1 MEDFIKKLRA
11 GDIRTAARLM
21 RQIDDRTPG
30 YREKLKM
37 IYPYTG
43 NAYIVGITG
52 VPGAGKST
60 LTDKLIA
67 EFLER
72 GEKVGVIAID
82 PSSPFTGGAILGDR
96 IRMQS
101 HCENPD
107 VFIRSLATRGH
118 LGGLSSS
125 TNEIINV
132 MDAMG
137 KTVIIVETVGV
148 GQDEIEIVDTAHT
161 TIVVVIPG
169 MGDDIQAIKAGI
181 LEIADLF
188 ILNKADRE
196 GAKKTKREIQAML
209 DLSRNLYK
217 GKKIPEIVETVAL
230 FNKGITEAVD
240 KIYEHKEY
248 LIENG
253 EYENHNRKKREQ
265 IFLKLLHEDL
275 QQIIIDELYNKDHGE
290 LIEKIKDKKAN
301 PYELVDE
308 IIKEFK
314 FDLRRCSNL
323 NFQNW
328 GTSW

>member
-323 NFQNW
+323 NFQN
-328 GTSW
+328 

>member
-1 MEDFIKKLRA
+1 MDFVNKLIK

-30 YREKLKM
+30 YREKLKK

-43 NAYIVGITG
+43 NAFILGITG

-60 LTDKLIA
+60 LTDKLIS
-67 EFLER
+67 EFLNR

-125 TNEIINV
+125 TNEIIEV

-196 GAKKTKREIQAML
+196 GAQKTKREIQAML
-209 DLSRNLYK
+209 ELSKNLYK
-217 GKKIPEIVETVAL
+217 DRKIPEIVDTVAL
-230 FNKGITEAVD
+230 FNKGVAEAVD
-240 KIYEHKEY
+240 KIYEHKNF
-248 LIENG
+248 LIENNL
-253 EYENHNRKKREQ
+253 YEEHNRKKRER
-265 IFLKLLHEDL
+265 IFLKLLHDDL
-275 QQIIIDELYNKDHGE
+275 QENILKSIYNREHKI
-290 LIEKIKDKKAN
+290 LIENIKDKKAN
-301 PYELVDE
+301 PYEVVDD
-308 IIKEFK
+308 ILNDIN
-314 FDLRRCSNL
+314 FDLRRCNNL
-323 NFQNW
+323 
-328 GTSW
+328 GL

>member
-1 MEDFIKKLRA
+1 MDFVEKLTN

-30 YREKLKM
+30 YREKLKQ

-43 NAYIVGITG
+43 NAFVLGITG

-125 TNEIINV
+125 TNEIIEV

-196 GAKKTKREIQAML
+196 GAQKTKREIQAML
-209 DLSRNLYK
+209 ELSKNLYK
-217 GKKIPEIVETVAL
+217 DRKLPEITETVAL
-230 FNKGITEAVD
+230 FNKGIKEAVE
-240 KIYEHKEY
+240 KIYEHKEF
-248 LIENG
+248 LIQNKL
-253 EYENHNRKKREQ
+253 YEEHNRKRRER
-265 IFLKLLHEDL
+265 IFLKLLHDDL
-275 QQIIIDELYNKDHGE
+275 QENILKNIYNREHEE
-290 LIEKIKDKKAN
+290 LIENIKDKKAN
-301 PYELVDE
+301 PYEVVDD
-308 IIKEFK
+308 ILQTIN
-314 FDLRRCSNL
+314 FDLRRCTNL
-323 NFQNW
+323 C
-328 GTSW
+328 S

>member
-1 MEDFIKKLRA
+1 MDFVEKLRN

-21 RQIDDRTPG
+21 RQIDDKTPG
-30 YREKLKM
+30 YRDKLRD

-67 EFLER
+67 EFLKR

-82 PSSPFTGGAILGDR
+82 PSSPFSGGAILGDR

-125 TNEIINV
+125 TNEIIDV

-196 GAKKTKREIQAML
+196 GAQKTKREIQAML
-209 DLSRNLYK
+209 ELSRNLYK
-217 GKKIPEIVETVAL
+217 DRKIPEIVETVAL
-230 FNKGITEAVD
+230 FNKGIVDAVD
-240 KIYEHKEY
+240 EIYNHKTFLLESG
-248 LIENG
+248 LFDK
-253 EYENHNRKKREQ
+253 HNEKKRERF
-265 IFLKLLHEDL
+265 FLKLLQEDIQTNIL
-275 QQIIIDELYNKDHGE
+275 ENIYVIFS
-290 LIEKIKDKKAN
+290 A
-301 PYELVDE
+301 E
-308 IIKEFK
+308 IFNIQF
-314 FDLRRCSNL
+314 
-323 NFQNW
+323 
-328 GTSW
+328 

>member
-1 MEDFIKKLRA
+1 MEEFIKKLRN

-21 RQIDDRTPG
+21 RQIDDKISG
-30 YREKLKM
+30 YRDKLKAL
-37 IYPYTG
+37 YPYTG
-43 NAYIVGITG
+43 NAYIIGITG

-60 LTDKLIA
+60 LTDKLIT
-67 EFLER
+67 EFLNR

-96 IRMQS
+96 IRMQT

-125 TNEIINV
+125 TSEIIDV

-137 KTVIIVETVGV
+137 KTIIIVETVGV

-196 GAKKTKREIQAML
+196 GASKTKREIQAML

-217 GKKIPEIVETVAL
+217 EKKVPEIVETVAL
-230 FNKGITEAVD
+230 FNKGVKEAVD
-240 KIYEHKEY
+240 KIYEHRDY
-248 LIENG
+248 LNESG
-253 EYENHNRKKREQ
+253 RYEEHNKRKREQ

-275 QQIIIDELYNKDHGE
+275 QNIIIDELYNKNHED
-290 LIEKIKDKKAN
+290 IVEKIKEKQLN
-301 PYELVDE
+301 PYEVVDE
-308 IIKEFK
+308 IVKEFK
-314 FDLRRCSNL
+314 FDLGRCSNL
-323 NFQNW
+323 NFKN
-328 GTSW
+328 

>member
-1 MEDFIKKLRA
+1 MDFVNKLIK

-30 YREKLKM
+30 YREKLKK

-43 NAYIVGITG
+43 NAYVLGITG

-60 LTDKLIA
+60 LTDKLIS
-67 EFLER
+67 EFLNR

-125 TNEIINV
+125 TNEIIEV

-196 GAKKTKREIQAML
+196 GAQKTKREIQAML
-209 DLSRNLYK
+209 ELSKNLYK
-217 GKKIPEIVETVAL
+217 DRKIPEIVDTVAL
-230 FNKGITEAVD
+230 FNKGVAEAVD
-240 KIYEHKEY
+240 KIYEHKNF
-248 LIENG
+248 LIENNL
-253 EYENHNRKKREQ
+253 YEEHNRKKREH
-265 IFLKLLHEDL
+265 IFLKLLHDDL
-275 QQIIIDELYNKDHGE
+275 QENILKSIYNREHKK
-290 LIEKIKDKKAN
+290 LIENIKDKKAN
-301 PYELVDE
+301 PYEVVDD
-308 IIKEFK
+308 ILKDIN
-314 FDLRRCSNL
+314 FDLRRCNNL
-323 NFQNW
+323 
-328 GTSW
+328 GL

>member
-1 MEDFIKKLRA
+1 MEEFIEKLRA

-21 RQIDDRTPG
+21 RHIDDRTPG
-30 YREKLKM
+30 YREKLKKL
-37 IYPYTG
+37 YPYTG
-43 NAYIVGITG
+43 NAYIIGITG

-60 LTDKLIA
+60 LTDKLIS
-67 EFLER
+67 EFLEQ
-72 GEKVGVIAID
+72 GEKIGVIAID

-125 TNEIINV
+125 TSEIIDV

-137 KTVIIVETVGV
+137 KTIIIVETVGV

-196 GAKKTKREIQAML
+196 GAAKTKREIQAML

-217 GKKIPEIVETVAL
+217 DRKLPEITETVAL
-230 FNKGITEAVD
+230 FNKGIKEAVE
-240 KIYEHKEY
+240 KIYEHKNFLMETGKFE
-248 LIENG
+248 L
-253 EYENHNRKKREQ
+253 HNQKKRELM
-265 IFLKLLHEDL
+265 FLKLLHDDL
-275 QQIIIDELYNKDHGE
+275 QEGILKTFYNRERDNLISQIR
-290 LIEKIKDKKAN
+290 EKKLN
-301 PYELVDE
+301 PYEIVEE
-308 IIKEFK
+308 ILQEI
-314 FDLRRCSNL
+314 NL
-323 NFQNW
+323 ENFCKINT
-328 GTSW
+328 G

>member
-1 MEDFIKKLRA
+1 MEDFIKKLRE

-21 RQIDDRTPG
+21 RHIDDRTPG
-30 YREKLKM
+30 YRDKLKKL
-37 IYPYTG
+37 YPYTG
-43 NAYIVGITG
+43 NAYIIGITG

-60 LTDKLIA
+60 LTDKLIS
-67 EFLER
+67 EFLDR

-82 PSSPFTGGAILGDR
+82 PSSPFSGGAILGDR

-125 TNEIINV
+125 TTEIIDV

-137 KTVIIVETVGV
+137 KTVVIVETVGV

-196 GAKKTKREIQAML
+196 GAAKTKRELQAML

-217 GKKIPEIVETVAL
+217 DRKIPDIAETVAL
-230 FNKGITEAVD
+230 FNKGVKEAVD
-240 KIYEHKEY
+240 KIYEHKNY
-248 LIENG
+248 LIETG
-253 EYENHNRKKREQ
+253 KFEEHNKKKRELM
-265 IFLKLLHEDL
+265 FLKLLHDDL
-275 QQIIIDELYNKDHGE
+275 QENILKTFYNKERDN
-290 LIEKIKDKKAN
+290 LISQIRDKKLN
-301 PYELVDE
+301 PYEVVEE
-308 IIKEFK
+308 IMNEI
-314 FDLRRCSNL
+314 DLEHFCKVHN
-323 NFQNW
+323 
-328 GTSW
+328 G

>member
-1 MEDFIKKLRA
+1 MEEFIEKLRA

-21 RQIDDRTPG
+21 RHIDDRTPG
-30 YREKLKM
+30 YREKLKKL
-37 IYPYTG
+37 YPYTG
-43 NAYIVGITG
+43 NAYIIGITG

-60 LTDKLIA
+60 LTDKLIS
-67 EFLER
+67 EFLEL
-72 GEKVGVIAID
+72 GEKIGVIAID

-125 TNEIINV
+125 TSEIIDV

-137 KTVIIVETVGV
+137 KTIIIVETVGV

-196 GAKKTKREIQAML
+196 GAAKTKREIQAML

-217 GKKIPEIVETVAL
+217 DRKLPEITETVAL
-230 FNKGITEAVD
+230 FNKGIKEAVE
-240 KIYEHKEY
+240 KIYEHKNFLMETGKFE
-248 LIENG
+248 L
-253 EYENHNRKKREQ
+253 HNQKKRELM
-265 IFLKLLHEDL
+265 FLKLLHDDL
-275 QQIIIDELYNKDHGE
+275 QEGILKTFYNRERDNLISQIR
-290 LIEKIKDKKAN
+290 EKKLN
-301 PYELVDE
+301 PYEIVEE
-308 IIKEFK
+308 ILQEI
-314 FDLRRCSNL
+314 NL
-323 NFQNW
+323 ENFCKINT
-328 GTSW
+328 G

>member
-1 MEDFIKKLRA
+1 MEEFIEKLKA

-21 RQIDDRTPG
+21 RHIDDRTPG
-30 YREKLKM
+30 YREKLKKL
-37 IYPYTG
+37 YPYTG
-43 NAYIVGITG
+43 NAYVIGITG

-60 LTDKLIA
+60 LTDKLIS

-82 PSSPFTGGAILGDR
+82 PSSPFSGGAILGDR

-125 TNEIINV
+125 TSEIIDV

-196 GAKKTKREIQAML
+196 GASKTKRELQAML

-217 GKKIPEIVETVAL
+217 DRKLPDIVETVAL
-230 FNKGITEAVD
+230 FNKGVKEAVD
-240 KIYEHKEY
+240 KIYEHKNF
-248 LIENG
+248 LIETG
-253 EYENHNRKKREQ
+253 KFKEHNRKKRELM
-265 IFLKLLHEDL
+265 FLKLLHDDL
-275 QQIIIDELYNKDHGE
+275 QENILKTFYNKDRE
-290 LIEKIKDKKAN
+290 NLISQIRDKKLN
-301 PYELVDE
+301 PYEVVEE
-308 IIKEFK
+308 IIHEI
-314 FDLRRCSNL
+314 DLEHFCKIHN
-323 NFQNW
+323 
-328 GTSW
+328 G

>member
-1 MEDFIKKLRA
+1 MEFIEKLRS

-21 RQIDDRTPG
+21 REIDDKVPG
-30 YREKLKM
+30 YKEKLKK

-43 NAYIVGITG
+43 NAYVVGITG

-72 GEKVGVIAID
+72 GEKVGVIAVD
-82 PSSPFTGGAILGDR
+82 PSSPFSGGAILGDR
-96 IRMQS
+96 IRMQT

-125 TNEIINV
+125 TNEIIDV

-196 GAKKTKREIQAML
+196 GAQKTKREIQAML
-209 DLSRNLYK
+209 ELSKNLYK
-217 GKKIPEIVETVAL
+217 ERKLPDIVETVAL
-230 FNKGITEAVD
+230 FNKGIKDAVD
-240 KIYEHKEY
+240 KIYEHKQF
-248 LIENG
+248 LIDSSN
-253 EYENHNRKKREQ
+253 YDKHNQKKRELT
-265 IFLKLLHEDL
+265 FLRLLKDEIQFNIHEYFYKEHPEML
-275 QQIIIDELYNKDHGE
+275 NK
-290 LIEKIKDKKAN
+290 IRQKDAN
-301 PYELVDE
+301 PYEVVEE
-308 IIKEFK
+308 IIKNI
-314 FDLRRCSNL
+314 DLTRCNNL
-323 NFQNW
+323 
-328 GTSW
+328 SL

>member
-1 MEDFIKKLRA
+1 MDFVEKLRN

-21 RQIDDRTPG
+21 RQIDDKTPG
-30 YREKLKM
+30 YRDKLRD

-67 EFLER
+67 EFLKR

-82 PSSPFTGGAILGDR
+82 PSSPFSGGAILGDR

-125 TNEIINV
+125 TNEIIDV

-196 GAKKTKREIQAML
+196 GAQKTKREIQAML
-209 DLSRNLYK
+209 ELSRNLYK
-217 GKKIPEIVETVAL
+217 DRKIPEIVETVAL
-230 FNKGITEAVD
+230 FNKGIVDAVD
-240 KIYEHKEY
+240 EIYNHKTFLLESG
-248 LIENG
+248 LFDK
-253 EYENHNRKKREQ
+253 HNEKKRERF
-265 IFLKLLHEDL
+265 FLKLLQEDIQTNIL
-275 QQIIIDELYNKDHGE
+275 ENIYNDDKKE
-290 LIEKIKDKKAN
+290 LIERIKHKEAN
-301 PYELVDE
+301 PYEIVSD
-308 IIKEFK
+308 IIKEIN
-314 FDLRRCSNL
+314 FDLRRCNNL
-323 NFQNW
+323 DFKD
-328 GTSW
+328 

>member
-1 MEDFIKKLRA
+1 MDFVDKLIK

-30 YREKLKM
+30 YREKLKK

-43 NAYIVGITG
+43 NAFILGITG

-67 EFLER
+67 EFLDR

-125 TNEIINV
+125 TNEIIEV

-137 KTVIIVETVGV
+137 KSVIIVETVGV

-169 MGDDIQAIKAGI
+169 MG
-181 LEIADLF
+181 
-188 ILNKADRE
+188 
-196 GAKKTKREIQAML
+196 
-209 DLSRNLYK
+209 
-217 GKKIPEIVETVAL
+217 
-230 FNKGITEAVD
+230 
-240 KIYEHKEY
+240 
-248 LIENG
+248 
-253 EYENHNRKKREQ
+253 
-265 IFLKLLHEDL
+265 
-275 QQIIIDELYNKDHGE
+275 
-290 LIEKIKDKKAN
+290 
-301 PYELVDE
+301 
-308 IIKEFK
+308 
-314 FDLRRCSNL
+314 
-323 NFQNW
+323 
-328 GTSW
+328 

>member
-1 MEDFIKKLRA
+1 MDDFIEKLRS

-21 RQIDDRTPG
+21 RHIDDRTPG
-30 YREKLKM
+30 YREKLKK

-43 NAYIVGITG
+43 NAYIIGITG

-60 LTDKLIA
+60 LTDKLIS

-125 TNEIINV
+125 TSEIIDV

-148 GQDEIEIVDTAHT
+148 GQDEIEIVNTAHT

-196 GAKKTKREIQAML
+196 GAAKTKRELQAML

-217 GKKIPEIVETVAL
+217 DRKLPEISETVAL
-230 FNKGITEAVD
+230 FNKGIKEAVD
-240 KIYEHKEY
+240 KIYEHKKF
-248 LIENG
+248 LMDSGN
-253 EYENHNRKKREQ
+253 YELHNQKKRELM
-265 IFLKLLHEDL
+265 FLKLLHDDL
-275 QQIIIDELYNKDHGE
+275 QENILKAFYDKEKDNLINQIR
-290 LIEKIKDKKAN
+290 EKKLN
-301 PYELVDE
+301 PYEVVDT
-308 IIKEFK
+308 IIKEINLEHF
-314 FDLRRCSNL
+314 CSIHNE
-323 NFQNW
+323 
-328 GTSW
+328 